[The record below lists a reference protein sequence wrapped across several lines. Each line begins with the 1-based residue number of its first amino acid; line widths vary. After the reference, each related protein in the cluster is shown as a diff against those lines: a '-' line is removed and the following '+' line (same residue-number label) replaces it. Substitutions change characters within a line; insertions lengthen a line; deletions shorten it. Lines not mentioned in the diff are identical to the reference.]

1 MPADARRLRL
11 HPLSRGIAQAI
22 PLLIALQM
30 FAGQARA
37 ACTPAAPSDGATV
50 SCTGVPILLPPNP
63 NSFLSNSNNLD
74 VTVQAGA
81 IMSTLPGGTAMT
93 FGGNGL
99 TLNNLGAI
107 DANAAGSLVLARALS
122 VGNLI
127 APAGGNV
134 AINNQG
140 SIEGTFD
147 GTFGLGGTAMLIA
160 NTGATTIAN
169 SGSIGMSALGL
180 FDPVNSV
187 AVAIYGGGNVNF
199 TNTGTITGR
208 VAFSS
213 PGSGGNLFV
222 NAGTINGSVSL
233 GTTLSNDTF
242 VAVTGS
248 SLGNPLI
255 PLPPVTIPTP
265 SIPPSLLT
273 FAGTGTVDAGVG
285 GFDTLVLQNTVAGPG
300 SGTGGSGSVSGLQ
313 YLNFENLTVNSGTW
327 TLSGAV
333 VSGNATLNGGLS
345 VFDNS
350 LSFGT
355 GTLTANGG
363 AIQASLPG
371 LTLAQNVNLSG
382 GLIVQGPNSLSLGG
396 TVSGAGGLI
405 KNGTGTLSLLGSN
418 NFSGGLALNAGGLT
432 LGSAGSLGTGLLLVG
447 GPATL
452 NTAFTGTLTNQV
464 QLNGAL
470 ALNGAG
476 TLTLGGNINGAGSLT
491 LGSGALA
498 LTGSNNY
505 SGGTVLQAGS
515 IDVGNN
521 SALGTGTLTV
531 NGAGSLTGA
540 AGVTLTNNLV
550 LNNTLNFGAGG
561 GGGALTL
568 NGTINGAGGLS
579 LAGAPGLTLNGSNNF
594 SGGFN
599 LGGGA
604 LTVGSNTALGSGA
617 VTVSGAGTLDAN
629 TAVSLGN
636 NFNLNA
642 GLGILGS
649 NDLALSGSLGGL
661 GGLSKSGAATL
672 SLGNANAFAGGINLL
687 GGGLSIGTN
696 TSLGLG
702 SLTVNG
708 AANFSSTAA
717 VDLGNAVVLNADL
730 GIGGA
735 NDIGFGGLIS
745 GAGGLNYGGS
755 ATLSLNGANAFG
767 GGVDLASGSLSVGN
781 NLALGTGSL
790 NISGDAGLSAGV
802 PGIALAN
809 AVNLATG
816 TTLALSGA
824 NALALNGSIAGDG
837 GVSINGSGAFTLG
850 GSNTFGGGV
859 ALASGDLL
867 LGGSASLGTGT
878 LDVSGNASLAST
890 GAALTLGN
898 AVNLGSGAGLTLG
911 GAADLSFGAT
921 IGGAGSLIKTG
932 IGAVSLNGANSFG
945 GGFDLQAGTLNLG
958 ADTALGNGAL
968 SVNGAATLNASTAL
982 SVSNAINLNAGLT
995 IGGANDLAL
1004 AGTIGG
1010 SGGLSFNGPA
1020 TLTLSGSNAFN
1031 GGIALGGGTLAVGAD
1046 LALGGGALNVGGNAG
1061 LTASAPDIALANAI
1075 NLGAGVSLDV
1085 SGANDLSLSGVIG
1098 GAGGLIM
1105 SGSGLLDLSG
1115 ANLFGG
1121 VTLNAGTLGVGSNL
1135 ALGSG
1140 TLNVDGDAELTAT
1153 APAIALGNAITLAS
1167 GAQLGIGGS
1176 NDLALNG
1183 SIGGAGGLAFDGSG
1197 TLTLGAAN
1205 TFGGG
1210 FELDA
1215 GTLALGSSTALGS
1228 GALSVG
1234 GNANLSAAVAGIDLA
1249 NAVEVDAG
1257 AALSVIGANALTL
1270 SGTLMGSGTL
1280 IKAGSAALTLNG
1292 NVSGFAGGLSVQGGT
1307 LNVGNPITA
1316 GFTSA
1321 AGTSA
1326 NFSGGVDQLSATG
1339 AIAGAVDLGGGDDRF
1354 YSRLAN
1360 LAGITGTINGGAGSD
1375 TFAVGSSGEGSL
1387 PWASLIGF
1395 EQLSLAAGGS
1405 LILPAGG
1412 TANFVDS
1419 AIAGN
1424 LVLNGTLA
1432 GNAAVA
1438 SGGALI
1444 GDGALTG
1451 ALTLGG
1457 TLAPSGLAGATGAA
1471 GGNGSVG
1478 ASLNVASLSFTPGG
1492 TLQLRQTGAGVT
1504 DSVVVAGTAS
1514 LNGGQVVAIPQAG
1527 SYAPITDYRIVD
1539 AGTISGAFTG
1549 VSQTALPFLDAT
1561 LVTIGNDVFLRL
1573 SEHDAGGSGI
1583 RFNQFPGLSGNQQAV
1598 ANALQTIAD
1607 ADSGQLPTL
1616 IAAARGLTAAQAPR
1630 AFDTLSGET
1639 YASIVSAQRYNAEQ
1653 LQRSVARQL
1662 DRVRD
1667 AGVEDEAT
1675 LGTLWATAYGGRA
1688 EFDGE
1693 GLAGIDNSL
1702 AGFAMGLEGS
1712 PGANFRFGGHLG
1724 MAHSKME
1731 TDRRDDQVEADLF
1744 NVGIQWLYAPGGFWT
1759 QGAVGYSYAS
1769 YDAEREIAVGAFNT
1783 RTDAHF
1789 SGDGV
1794 YGMLEAGWR
1803 WDGAS
1808 LRVEPLLGVY
1818 YSKLEAIRFSER
1830 GGGDANLAVSS
1841 DSFDAT
1847 TAGIGVRFSGLP
1859 GQTARKWRPTADIRY
1874 LHDLQDDRPFARN
1887 AFAGAAVPDFGV
1899 NGFAAERNR
1908 WNVGL
1913 GLSYR
1918 LSPVSSGFIEYRGDI
1933 GSDDRAHSLNM
1944 GLRLGWGGTPA
1955 VAAARAASWA
1965 GAQAHAG
1972 DDDPATA
1979 ATTTS
1984 TAKAVASAPAVATA
1998 AIDSGAA
2005 ALASAASNAG
2015 ATASAAATPA
2025 SYGYCPIK
2033 PLGAFKAAGSIA
2045 KAKARAARP
2054 ISKNERVASR
2064 GTGLKAK
2071 PRRTATRL
2079 AARTPPPAPPSGA
2092 VALPSHWCDEA
2103 SARVD

>member
-1 MPADARRLRL
+1 MPADARRRLRL

-37 ACTPAAPSDGATV
+37 ACTPAAPTDGATV

-63 NSFLSNSNNLD
+63 NSFLSNANNLD

-81 IMSTLPGGTAMT
+81 IMSTLPGGTAMSL
-93 FGGNGL
+93 GGTGL

-107 DANAAGSLVLARALS
+107 DANAAGSLVLARALA
-122 VGNLI
+122 VGNLV
-127 APAGGNV
+127 APTSGNV

-147 GTFGLGGTAMLIA
+147 GTFGLGGSAMLIA
-160 NTGATTIAN
+160 NAGTTTIAN

-208 VAFSS
+208 VAFAS
-213 PGSGGNLFV
+213 PGSGGNVFV

-233 GTTLSNDTF
+233 GTALSNDTF

-248 SLGNPLI
+248 TLGNPLI
-255 PLPPVTIPTP
+255 PLPPVTVPTP
-265 SIPPSLLT
+265 TVPPGLLT
-273 FAGTGTVDAGVG
+273 FAATGTVDAGVG

-300 SGTGGSGSVSGLQ
+300 SGTGGSGSISALQ

-333 VSGNATLNGGLS
+333 VSGSATLNGGLS
-345 VFDNS
+345 LFDNA
-350 LSFGT
+350 LAFGT
-355 GTLTANGG
+355 GTLTGNGG
-363 AIQASLPG
+363 AIEASLPG
-371 LTLAQNVNLSG
+371 LTLTQNVNLTG
-382 GLIVQGPNSLSLGG
+382 GLIVQGGNSLSLGG
-396 TVSGAGGLI
+396 TVGGAGGLI

-432 LGSAGSLGTGLLLVG
+432 LGSAGSLGTGLFLVG

-452 NTAFTGTLTNQV
+452 NTAFSGTLTNQV

-470 ALNGAG
+470 TLNGAG
-476 TLTLGGNINGAGSLT
+476 ALTLAGNINGAGSLT

-521 SALGTGTLTV
+521 SALGTGALTV

-540 AGVTLTNNLV
+540 AGVTLSNNIV

-561 GGGALTL
+561 SGGALTL
-568 NGTINGAGGLS
+568 NGTISGAGGIS
-579 LAGAPGLTLNGSNNF
+579 LAGASGVTLNGSNIF

-617 VTVSGAGTLDAN
+617 VTVSGAGSLDAN
-629 TAVSLGN
+629 TALSLAN

-642 GLGILGS
+642 GLNILGS
-649 NDLALSGSLGGL
+649 NDLALNGSIGGL
-661 GGLSKSGAATL
+661 AGLTKSGAATL
-672 SLGNANAFAGGINLL
+672 SLGNANAFAGGVNLL
-687 GGGLSIGTN
+687 GGGLSVGTS

-702 SLTVNG
+702 ALTVNG
-708 AANFSSTAA
+708 AANFSSTTA
-717 VDLGNAVVLNADL
+717 VNLGNAVVLNADL
-730 GIGGA
+730 GVGGS
-735 NDIGFGGLIS
+735 NDIAFGGLIT

-755 ATLSLNGANAFG
+755 ATLSLNGANGFG
-767 GGVDLASGSLSVGN
+767 GGVGLASGNLSVGN

-790 NISGDAGLSAGV
+790 DVSGNAGLNAGV
-802 PGIALAN
+802 PGIALSN
-809 AVNLATG
+809 NVNLGTG

-824 NALALNGSIAGDG
+824 NALALNGTIAGDG
-837 GVSINGSGAFTLG
+837 GLSINGSGAFTLG
-850 GSNTFGGGV
+850 GSNSFGGGV
-859 ALASGDLL
+859 SLASGSLL
-867 LGGSASLGTGT
+867 LGTDASLGTGT
-878 LDVSGNASLAST
+878 LGVTGNASLAST
-890 GAALTLGN
+890 GAALNLGN
-898 AVNLGSGAGLTLG
+898 AINLGAGAGLTLG
-911 GAADLSFGAT
+911 GAADLSFGGT

-932 IGAVSLNGANSFG
+932 AGAVSLNGANNFG

-958 ADTALGNGAL
+958 TDTALGSGAL

-982 SVSNAINLNAGLT
+982 NVSNAINLNAALS

-1004 AGTIGG
+1004 GGSIGG

-1020 TLTLSGSNAFN
+1020 TLTLSGANAFN
-1031 GGIALGGGTLAVGAD
+1031 GGVALGGGTLAVGSD
-1046 LALGGGALNVGGNAG
+1046 LALGSGALNVGGNAG
-1061 LTASAPDIALANAI
+1061 LTASAANIALANAI
-1075 NLGAGVSLDV
+1075 NLGAGTTLAI
-1085 SGANDLSLSGVIG
+1085 SGANALSLDGSIG
-1098 GAGGLIM
+1098 GAGGLAM
-1105 SGSGLLDLSG
+1105 NGTGTLELGG

-1121 VTLNAGTLGVGSNL
+1121 GVALNAGTLGVGNNL
-1135 ALGSG
+1135 ALGTG
-1140 TLNVDGDAELTAT
+1140 TLSVGGDAELTAT

-1167 GAQLGIGGS
+1167 GAQLGIGGA

-1183 SIGGAGGLAFDGSG
+1183 TIGGAGSLAFDGSG

-1210 FELDA
+1210 FDLDA

-1228 GALSVG
+1228 GALDVG

-1249 NAVEVDAG
+1249 NTVNVGAG
-1257 AALSVIGANALTL
+1257 SALSTIGNNALTL
-1270 SGTLMGSGTL
+1270 SGTVMGSGTL
-1280 IKAGSAALTLNG
+1280 IKAGSAALTLSG
-1292 NVSGFAGGLSVQGGT
+1292 NVAGFAGGLSVQGGT

-1354 YSRLAN
+1354 YSSLAN
-1360 LAGITGTINGGAGSD
+1360 LAGITGSINGNSGSD
-1375 TFAVGSSGEGSL
+1375 TFAVGGSGEGSL
-1387 PWASLIGF
+1387 PWAALIGF
-1395 EQLSLAAGGS
+1395 EQLNLAAGGT

-1412 TANFVDS
+1412 TANFANS

-1424 LVLNGTLA
+1424 LVLNGSLT
-1432 GNAAVA
+1432 GNAVVA
-1438 SGGALI
+1438 AGGALI

-1478 ASLNVASLSFTPGG
+1478 ASLNVASLTFNPGA
-1492 TLQLRQTGAGVT
+1492 TLQVRQTGAGVT
-1504 DSVVVAGTAS
+1504 DSVIVAGTAS

-1527 SYAPITDYRIVD
+1527 SYAPVTDYRIVD
-1539 AGTISGAFTG
+1539 AGAISGAFTG

-1607 ADSGQLPTL
+1607 ANSGQLPTL
-1616 IAAARGLTAAQAPR
+1616 IAAARGLSAAQAPR

-1667 AGVEDEAT
+1667 AGVEDEDT

-1712 PGANFRFGGHLG
+1712 PGANFRFGGHVG

-1744 NVGIQWLYAPGGFWT
+1744 NVGIQWLYAPGPFWT

-1769 YDAEREIAVGAFNT
+1769 YDAEREIAVGTFNA

-1808 LRVEPLLGVY
+1808 LRIEPLLGVY

-1830 GGGDANLAVSS
+1830 GGGDANLVVSS

-1859 GQTARKWRPTADIRY
+1859 GQGARKWQPTADIRY
-1874 LHDLQDDRPFARN
+1874 LRDLQDDRPFARN
-1887 AFAGAAVPDFGV
+1887 AFAGASVPDFGV
-1899 NGFAAERNR
+1899 NGFVAERNR

-1944 GLRLGWGGTPA
+1944 GLRLGWGGKAA
-1955 VAAARAASWA
+1955 VAAARAAPWA
-1965 GAQAHAG
+1965 GAQANAG
-1972 DDDPATA
+1972 GVDPA
-1979 ATTTS
+1979 ATTSS
-1984 TAKAVASAPAVATA
+1984 TAKKASPAPAVA
-1998 AIDSGAA
+1998 AA
-2005 ALASAASNAG
+2005 AVGSGTAVAASPASSAG
-2015 ATASAAATPA
+2015 TTAPTATAPA
-2025 SYGYCPIK
+2025 NYGYCPIK
-2033 PLGAFKAAGSIA
+2033 PAGASKAAGSVA

-2054 ISKNERVASR
+2054 ISKSKRVASR
-2064 GTGLKAK
+2064 GTGITAK
-2071 PRRTATRL
+2071 PRRSATRL
-2079 AARTPPPAPPSGA
+2079 AAQTPPPAPPSGA

>member
-1 MPADARRLRL
+1 MPADARRSLRL

-37 ACTPAAPSDGATV
+37 ACTPAVPTDGATV

-63 NSFLSNSNNLD
+63 NSFLSNANNLD

-107 DANAAGSLVLARALS
+107 DANAAGSLVLARALA
-122 VGNLI
+122 VGNLV
-127 APAGGNV
+127 APASGNV
-134 AINNQG
+134 VINNQG

-147 GTFGLGGTAMLIA
+147 GTFGLGGTAMLVA
-160 NTGATTIAN
+160 NTGTTAITN

-213 PGSGGNLFV
+213 PGSGGNVFV

-242 VAVTGS
+242 IAVTGS

-255 PLPPVTIPTP
+255 PLPPVTVPTP
-265 SIPPSLLT
+265 SVPPSFLT
-273 FAGTGTVDAGVG
+273 FAATGTVDAGVG
-285 GFDTLVLQNTVAGPG
+285 GLDTLVLQNTVAGPG
-300 SGTGGSGSVSGLQ
+300 SGSGGSGSISALQ

-333 VSGNATLNGGLS
+333 VSGSATLNGGLS
-345 VFDNS
+345 LFDNA

-371 LTLAQNVNLSG
+371 LTLAQNVDLTG
-382 GLIVQGPNSLSLGG
+382 GLIVQGPNNLNLGG

-432 LGSAGSLGTGLLLVG
+432 LGSAGSLGTGLFLVG

-452 NTAFTGTLTNQV
+452 NAAFTGTLTNQV

-470 ALNGAG
+470 TLNGAG
-476 TLTLGGNINGAGSLT
+476 TLTLAGNINGAGSLT
-491 LGSGALA
+491 LNSGALA

-599 LGGGA
+599 LGDGA

-649 NDLALSGSLGGL
+649 NDLALNGSLGGL
-661 GGLSKSGAATL
+661 GGLTKSGAATL
-672 SLGNANAFAGGINLL
+672 SLGNANVFAGGINLL
-687 GGGLSIGTN
+687 GGGLSVGTN

-702 SLTVNG
+702 TLSVNG

-717 VDLGNAVVLNADL
+717 VNLGNAVVLNADL
-730 GIGGA
+730 GIGGS

-767 GGVDLASGSLSVGN
+767 GGVDLFSGSLSVGN
-781 NLALGTGSL
+781 NLALGTGAL
-790 NISGDAGLSAGV
+790 DVSGNAGLSAGV
-802 PGIALAN
+802 PGIALGN

-824 NALALNGSIAGDG
+824 NALALNGTIAGDG
-837 GVSINGSGAFTLG
+837 GLSINGSGAFTLG
-850 GSNTFGGGV
+850 GSNSFGGGV
-859 ALASGDLL
+859 SLAAGNLL
-867 LGGSASLGTGT
+867 LGADASLGTGT
-878 LDVSGNASLAST
+878 LDVAGNASLAST
-890 GAALTLGN
+890 GAALNIGN
-898 AVNLGSGAGLTLG
+898 AINLGAGAGLTLG
-911 GAADLSFGAT
+911 GAADLGFGGT

-932 IGAVSLNGANSFG
+932 AGAVSLNGANNFG

-958 ADTALGNGAL
+958 TATALGSGAL

-982 SVSNAINLNAGLT
+982 SVSNAINLNAALS

-1004 AGTIGG
+1004 GGTIGG
-1010 SGGLSFNGPA
+1010 AGGLSFNGPA
-1020 TLTLSGSNAFN
+1020 TLTLSGANVFN
-1031 GGIALGGGTLAVGAD
+1031 GGVALGGGTLAVGSD

-1075 NLGAGVSLDV
+1075 NLGAGTTLAI
-1085 SGANDLSLSGVIG
+1085 SGANALSLSGSIG
-1098 GAGGLIM
+1098 GAGGLAMNGI
-1105 SGSGLLDLSG
+1105 GTLELGG

-1121 VTLNAGTLGVGSNL
+1121 GVALNAGTLGVGNNL

-1140 TLNVDGDAELTAT
+1140 TLSVGGDAELTAT
-1153 APAIALGNAITLAS
+1153 APAIALGNAITLAG
-1167 GAQLGIGGS
+1167 GAQLGIGGT

-1210 FELDA
+1210 FDLDA
-1215 GTLALGSSTALGS
+1215 GTLALANSTALGS

-1234 GNANLSAAVAGIDLA
+1234 GNANLSAAIAGIDLA
-1249 NAVEVDAG
+1249 NTVNVDAG
-1257 AALSVIGANALTL
+1257 TALSVIGSNGLTL
-1270 SGTLMGSGTL
+1270 SGTVMGSGTL
-1280 IKAGSAALTLNG
+1280 IKAGSAALTLSG

-1307 LNVGNPITA
+1307 LNVSNPITA
-1316 GFTSA
+1316 GFASA

-1354 YSRLAN
+1354 YSSLAN
-1360 LAGITGTINGGAGSD
+1360 LAGITGSINAGIGSD
-1375 TFAVGSSGEGSL
+1375 TFAVGGSGEGSL

-1395 EQLSLAAGGS
+1395 EQLNLAAGGS

-1412 TANFVDS
+1412 TANFANS

-1432 GNAAVA
+1432 VNAAVA
-1438 SGGALI
+1438 AGGALI

-1478 ASLNVASLSFTPGG
+1478 ASLNVASLTVNPGA
-1492 TLQLRQTGAGVT
+1492 TLQVRQTGAGVT
-1504 DSVVVAGTAS
+1504 DSVIVAGTAT

-1527 SYAPITDYRIVD
+1527 SYAPVTDYRIVD
-1539 AGTISGAFTG
+1539 AAAISGAFTG

-1573 SEHDAGGSGI
+1573 SEHDVGGSGI

-1607 ADSGQLPTL
+1607 ANSGQLPTL

-1667 AGVEDEAT
+1667 AGVEDEET

-1712 PGANFRFGGHLG
+1712 PGANFRFGGHVG

-1731 TDRRDDQVEADLF
+1731 TDRRDDRVEADLF
-1744 NVGIQWLYAPGGFWT
+1744 NVGIQWLYAPGAFWT

-1769 YDAEREIAVGAFNT
+1769 YDAEREIAVGSFNA

-1808 LRVEPLLGVY
+1808 LRIEPLLGVY

-1830 GGGDANLAVSS
+1830 GGGDANLVVSS
-1841 DSFDAT
+1841 DSFDTT

-1859 GQTARKWRPTADIRY
+1859 GQGARKWRPTADIRY

-1887 AFAGAAVPDFGV
+1887 AFAGASVPDFAV

-1913 GLSYR
+1913 GLSYQ

-1955 VAAARAASWA
+1955 VAVARAAPRA
-1965 GAQAHAG
+1965 DAQADAG
-1972 DDDPATA
+1972 GGDPAA
-1979 ATTTS
+1979 PATTSS
-1984 TAKAVASAPAVATA
+1984 TAKAASSMPVVAASALA
-1998 AIDSGAA
+1998 SGAA
-2005 ALASAASNAG
+2005 VSAPSSAG
-2015 ATASAAATPA
+2015 TTAQAVAAPA
-2025 SYGYCPIK
+2025 RPGYCPIR
-2033 PLGAFKAAGSIA
+2033 PAVASKASGSIA

-2054 ISKNERVASR
+2054 ISKNKRVASR
-2064 GTGLKAK
+2064 GTGIKAK
-2071 PRRTATRL
+2071 PRRSATRV
-2079 AARTPPPAPPSGA
+2079 AAQTPPPAPPSGA

>member
-1 MPADARRLRL
+1 
-11 HPLSRGIAQAI
+11 
-22 PLLIALQM
+22 M
-30 FAGQARA
+30 FAGQAQA
-37 ACTPAAPSDGATV
+37 ACTPAVPADGATV

-63 NSFLSNSNNLD
+63 NSFLSNANNLD

-93 FGGNGL
+93 LGGTGL

-107 DANAAGSLVLARALS
+107 DANAAGSLVLARALA

-127 APAGGNV
+127 APTSGNV
-134 AINNQG
+134 VINNQG

-147 GTFGLGGTAMLIA
+147 GTFGLGGTAMLVA
-160 NTGATTIAN
+160 NSGATTVTN

-208 VAFSS
+208 VAFAS
-213 PGSGGNLFV
+213 PGSGGNVFV

-233 GTTLSNDTF
+233 GTALSNDTF

-265 SIPPSLLT
+265 TLPPGLLT
-273 FAGTGTVDAGVG
+273 FAATGTVDAGVG
-285 GFDTLVLQNTVAGPG
+285 AIDTLVLQNTIAGPG
-300 SGTGGSGSVSGLQ
+300 SGTGGSGSISALQ

-333 VSGNATLNGGLS
+333 VSGSATLNGGLS
-345 VFDNS
+345 IFDNA
-350 LSFGT
+350 LAFGS
-355 GTLTANGG
+355 GALTANGG

-371 LTLAQNVNLSG
+371 LTLAQNVNLTG

-418 NFSGGLALNAGGLT
+418 HFSGGLALNAGGLT
-432 LGSAGSLGTGLLLVG
+432 LGSAGSLGTGLFLVG

-452 NTAFTGTLTNQV
+452 NSAFTGTLTNQV

-470 ALNGAG
+470 SLNGAG
-476 TLTLGGNINGAGSLT
+476 TLTLAGNVNGAGSLT
-491 LGSGALA
+491 LNSGALA

-629 TAVSLGN
+629 TALSLGN

-649 NDLALSGSLGGL
+649 NDLALNGSLGGL
-661 GGLSKSGAATL
+661 GGLTKSGAATL

-687 GGGLSIGTN
+687 GGGLSVGTN

-702 SLTVNG
+702 TLTVNG
-708 AANFSSTAA
+708 AANFTSTAA
-717 VDLGNAVVLNADL
+717 VSLGNAVVLNADL

-735 NDIGFGGLIS
+735 NDIGFGGPIS
-745 GAGGLNYGGS
+745 GAGGLDYAGS
-755 ATLSLNGANAFG
+755 ATLSLNGANTFG
-767 GGVDLASGSLSVGN
+767 GGVGLAGGSLSVGN
-781 NLALGTGSL
+781 HLALGTGSL
-790 NISGDAGLSAGV
+790 DVSGDAGLSAGV

-809 AVNLATG
+809 AVNLAAG

-824 NALALNGSIAGDG
+824 NALALNGTIAGDG
-837 GVSINGSGAFTLG
+837 GLSINGSGAFTLG
-850 GSNTFGGGV
+850 GSNSFGGGV
-859 ALASGDLL
+859 SLASGNLL
-867 LGGSASLGTGT
+867 LGADASLGTGT
-878 LDVSGNASLAST
+878 LDVAGNASLAST
-890 GAALTLGN
+890 GAALNIGN
-898 AVNLGSGAGLTLG
+898 AINLGAGAGLTLG
-911 GAADLSFGAT
+911 GTADLSFGGT

-932 IGAVSLNGANSFG
+932 ASAVSLNGANNFG

-958 ADTALGNGAL
+958 TDTALGSGAL

-982 SVSNAINLNAGLT
+982 NVSNAINLNAALS

-1004 AGTIGG
+1004 GGTIGG
-1010 SGGLSFNGPA
+1010 AGGLSFNGPA
-1020 TLTLSGSNAFN
+1020 TLTLSGANVFN
-1031 GGIALGGGTLAVGAD
+1031 GGVALGGGTLAVGSD
-1046 LALGGGALNVGGNAG
+1046 LALGSGALNVGGNAG
-1061 LTASAPDIALANAI
+1061 LTASAPNIALTNAV
-1075 NLGAGVSLDV
+1075 NLGAGTTLAI
-1085 SGANDLSLSGVIG
+1085 SGANALSLDGSIG
-1098 GAGGLIM
+1098 GAGGLAM
-1105 SGSGLLDLSG
+1105 NGTGTLELGG

-1121 VTLNAGTLGVGSNL
+1121 GVALNAGTLGVGNNL
-1135 ALGSG
+1135 ALGTG
-1140 TLNVDGDAELTAT
+1140 TLSVGGDAELTAT

-1176 NDLALNG
+1176 NDLVLNG
-1183 SIGGAGGLAFDGSG
+1183 SIGGPGGLAFDGSG

-1215 GTLALGSSTALGS
+1215 GTLALGNSAALGS
-1228 GALSVG
+1228 GALSIG

-1257 AALSVIGANALTL
+1257 TALSVTGTNALTL
-1270 SGTLMGSGTL
+1270 SGSLMGSGTL

-1316 GFTSA
+1316 GFASA

-1326 NFSGGVDQLSATG
+1326 NFSGGADQLSAAG

-1354 YSRLAN
+1354 YSSLAN
-1360 LAGITGTINGGAGSD
+1360 LAGITGAINAGAGSD
-1375 TFAVGSSGEGSL
+1375 TFAVGGSGEGSL
-1387 PWASLIGF
+1387 PWASLAGF
-1395 EQLSLAAGGS
+1395 EQLDLAAGGS

-1412 TANFVDS
+1412 TANFAGS

-1432 GNAAVA
+1432 GNAAIA
-1438 SGGALI
+1438 AGGALI

-1471 GGNGSVG
+1471 GGSGSVG
-1478 ASLNVASLSFTPGG
+1478 ASLNVASLGFNPGG
-1492 TLQLRQTGAGVT
+1492 TLQVRQTSAGVT

-1527 SYAPITDYRIVD
+1527 SYAPVTDYRIVD
-1539 AGTISGAFTG
+1539 AGALSGAFTG

-1561 LVTIGNDVFLRL
+1561 LVTIGSDVFLRL
-1573 SEHDAGGSGI
+1573 SEHDAGGTGI

-1639 YASIVSAQRYNAEQ
+1639 YASIASAQRYNAEQ

-1693 GLAGIDNSL
+1693 SLAGIDNSL
-1702 AGFAMGLEGS
+1702 AGFAMGLDGS
-1712 PGANFRFGGHLG
+1712 PGANFRFGGHVGL
-1724 MAHSKME
+1724 AHSKME

-1769 YDAEREIAVGAFNT
+1769 YDAEREIVAGTFNT

-1794 YGMLEAGWR
+1794 YGLLEAGWR

-1830 GGGDANLAVSS
+1830 GGGDADLVVSS

-1847 TAGIGVRFSGLP
+1847 TAGIGVRFSGMP
-1859 GQTARKWRPTADIRY
+1859 GQTERKWRPTADIRY

-1887 AFAGAAVPDFGV
+1887 AFAGATVPDFGV

-1908 WNVGL
+1908 WNIGL

-1918 LSPVSSGFIEYRGDI
+1918 LSPVSSGFIEYRGDL
-1933 GSDDRAHSLNM
+1933 GSDDRAHSLNL

-1955 VAAARAASWA
+1955 VAAARA
-1965 GAQAHAG
+1965 
-1972 DDDPATA
+1972 
-1979 ATTTS
+1979 
-1984 TAKAVASAPAVATA
+1984 
-1998 AIDSGAA
+1998 
-2005 ALASAASNAG
+2005 
-2015 ATASAAATPA
+2015 
-2025 SYGYCPIK
+2025 
-2033 PLGAFKAAGSIA
+2033 
-2045 KAKARAARP
+2045 
-2054 ISKNERVASR
+2054 
-2064 GTGLKAK
+2064 
-2071 PRRTATRL
+2071 
-2079 AARTPPPAPPSGA
+2079 
-2092 VALPSHWCDEA
+2092 
-2103 SARVD
+2103 